1 MDVIIA
7 GKIGWQLIKKAD
19 YLIQLSN
26 IKRAYAIDSYEVD
39 SIIDDYYRKVE
50 KTFGQKAMMNL
61 MDETMEK
68 LNRVKI
74 KKTCTPL
81 KLA

>member
-26 IKRAYAIDSYEVD
+26 IKGIC
-39 SIIDDYYRKVE
+39 YR
-50 KTFGQKAMMNL
+50 
-61 MDETMEK
+61 
-68 LNRVKI
+68 
-74 KKTCTPL
+74 
-81 KLA
+81 